1 MFLDIVASALEL
13 VSGFY
18 FCIIYCHDRAGI
30 LSWIIFSDI
39 IFESVLVLDV
49 EFCFQT
55 FRYNDHS
62 RI

>member
-18 FCIIYCHDRAGI
+18 FCIIYCHGRAGI
-30 LSWIIFSDI
+30 LRWIIFPGI
-39 IFESVLVLDV
+39 ILQSVLELGV

-55 FRYNDHS
+55 FRYSDRS

>member
-1 MFLDIVASALEL
+1 MFLDIVASELEL

-18 FCIIYCHDRAGI
+18 FCIIYCHDRVAI
-30 LSWIIFSDI
+30 LSWIIFLDI
-39 IFESVLVLDV
+39 ILESVLVLGI

-55 FRYNDHS
+55 FPYSDHY